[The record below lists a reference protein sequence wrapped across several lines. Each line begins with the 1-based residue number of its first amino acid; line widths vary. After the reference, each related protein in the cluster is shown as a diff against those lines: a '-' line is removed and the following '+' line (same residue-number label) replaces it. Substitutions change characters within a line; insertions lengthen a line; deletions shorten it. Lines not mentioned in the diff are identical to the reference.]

1 MLFTSIRNTNRMIKK
16 PSVAEAKA
24 AEVKRKAEVSAKL
37 DLEAQAASERI
48 RRGFDE
54 ERQKLARRYG
64 VGVHLSSEAARPK
77 V

>member
-1 MLFTSIRNTNRMIKK
+1 MKKMIKK
-16 PSVAEAKA
+16 PSGAEAKA
-24 AEVKRKAEVSAKL
+24 AEAKRKAELSARL
-37 DLEAQAASERI
+37 DVEAQAASERI

-54 ERQKLARRYG
+54 ERQKLAKRYG

>member
-1 MLFTSIRNTNRMIKK
+1 MIKK
-16 PSVAEAKA
+16 PTGAEAKA
-24 AEVKRKAEVSAKL
+24 AEAKRKADLSAQL

-54 ERQKLARRYG
+54 ERQRLARRYG

>member
-1 MLFTSIRNTNRMIKK
+1 MIKK
-16 PSVAEAKA
+16 PTGAEAKA
-24 AEVKRKAEVSAKL
+24 AEAKRKAELSVQL

-54 ERQKLARRYG
+54 ERQRLARRYG

-77 V
+77 A

>member
-1 MLFTSIRNTNRMIKK
+1 MIKK
-16 PSVAEAKA
+16 PSGAEAKA
-24 AEVKRKAEVSAKL
+24 AEAKRKAELSIQL
-37 DLEAQAASERI
+37 DKEAQAASERI

-64 VGVHLSSEAARPK
+64 VGVHLSSEAVRPK

>member
-1 MLFTSIRNTNRMIKK
+1 MIKK
-16 PSVAEAKA
+16 SSGAEAKA
-24 AEVKRKAEVSAKL
+24 AEAQRKAELSAQL

-64 VGVHLSSEAARPK
+64 VGVHLSSEAKKA
-77 V
+77 